1 MSLLSSAECFAHIYM
16 GETTAVYWQ
25 DFSQTCPNQPFF
37 LSLPSLFPLCY
48 CFIFH
53 RFRSLS
59 YVTAHTYEREGGLC
73 TSPPRVRAPFPCFV
87 EELVMKIAVVIP
99 SKNGLHHMKECLPTV
114 LAAAKKSTVPVS
126 VTVVVGDSA
135 DGSMQEAPVLFPQ
148 VKFLENPKHGASSA
162 RNLGVSDSQGEWLCF
177 LDNDVFV
184 DEDFFNTA
192 QKYLRPDVFCVA
204 CAGYCAYPKKAGAW
218 EQLDGV
224 KLLGWKKGF
233 PRFTHNIYNEFL
245 PEMVEYPSWGVQGA
259 YFFCQRSYFDLLG
272 GFDENLDPYMLE
284 ETDLVYRGLK
294 RGWKVIYAPDTKPR
308 HKCGGTI
315 NSKKNKFTQFLSKRN
330 RTWFVWKNVHDTSL
344 CLAHWLRFVLSFS
357 PRLWKECLREYS
369 VFHQAALHEKFARKK
384 TDLELLEES
393 KKFEQKCNTKE
404 VELRQQ
410 KLNIKL
416 GVDYLQ
422 ARLNRYTHKYN
433 SVNKIATHMMW
444 ACLLSAI
451 SKKQK
456 NKPLSGPIRICLT
469 IEGGMGDMLMS
480 LNWATAFYI
489 KFCKEKNI
497 NFFVC
502 CHKISLLPHLTETLT
517 CFVSE
522 SERDSQYF
530 DLKITCNR
538 SPIVQY
544 ANLQRLPTGLLGYV
558 EKLLDLERENKY
570 FLTVPYKD
578 CITQNILSNL
588 QKRWAQPDLVNEFN
602 LQEDWILS
610 VPIEQ
615 EKETLQKFGLTT
627 KKYITINREV
637 GDTQLV
643 DSTKLWP
650 LEYYRKLIADLK
662 ETAPQYQIIEVG
674 CGKGERLGNA
684 DKNLAGK
691 TSLEEIKV
699 ILKHALL
706 HIDSEGG
713 LVHLR
718 HALKGGASC
727 VFFGPSSPAVLGY
740 SENLNLC
747 SHACPIH
754 CEFYSRAW
762 QESCIKKNHICMNT
776 IMEKDALKQ
785 IQIKLGV

>member
-1 MSLLSSAECFAHIYM
+1 MQIS
-16 GETTAVYWQ
+16 
-25 DFSQTCPNQPFF
+25 
-37 LSLPSLFPLCY
+37 
-48 CFIFH
+48 
-53 RFRSLS
+53 
-59 YVTAHTYEREGGLC
+59 
-73 TSPPRVRAPFPCFV
+73 
-87 EELVMKIAVVIP
+87 VVIP

-114 LAAAKKSTVPVS
+114 LAAAKKSTVPVTI
-126 VTVVVGDSA
+126 TVVVGDSS
-135 DGSMQEAPVLFPQ
+135 DGSMQQAPALFPQ

-162 RNLGVSDSQGEWLCF
+162 RNFGVEAAQGEWICF

-184 DEDFFNTA
+184 DEDFFNTV

-233 PRFTHNIYNEFL
+233 PRFTQNIYNEAL
-245 PEMVEYPSWGVQGA
+245 PKMAEYPSWGVQGA

-294 RGWKVIYAPDTKPR
+294 RGWKVIYATDTKPR

-344 CLAHWLRFVLSFS
+344 CLSHWVRFVFAFS
-357 PRLWKECLREYS
+357 PRLWKECLKGYP
-369 VFHQAALHEKFARKK
+369 VFRQAARHEKSARKK

-393 KKFEQKCNTKE
+393 KAFEHKCNTKE
-404 VELRQQ
+404 VELQQQ

-422 ARLNRYTHKYN
+422 ARLNRYTHKYT

-444 ACLLSAI
+444 ACFLAAI

-456 NKPLSGPIRICLT
+456 VQHNSGPVRICLT

-480 LNWATAFYI
+480 LNMATAFYK
-489 KFCKEKNI
+489 KFCKDKNI
-497 NFFVC
+497 EFFVC
-502 CHKISLLPHLTETLT
+502 SYNAPLLPHLSAGLPH
-517 CFVSE
+517 FLSQN
-522 SERDSQYF
+522 ERDTQVF

-538 SPIVQY
+538 TPIVQY
-544 ANLQRLPTGLLGYV
+544 ANLQRLSADLLGYV
-558 EKLLDLERENKY
+558 EKLLDLEREYKY

-578 CITQNILSNL
+578 CITQNIVSNL

-602 LQEDWILS
+602 LQEAWLLD

-627 KKYITINREV
+627 KPYITINREV

-650 LEYYRKLIADLK
+650 VEYYRKLVDELK
-662 ETAPQYQIIEVG
+662 KAAPQYQIVEVG
-674 CGKGERLGNA
+674 RGKGERVGNTH
-684 DKNLAGK
+684 KNLAGK
-691 TSLEEIKV
+691 TSIEEIKV
-699 ILKHALL
+699 ILKNAVL

-718 HALKGGASC
+718 HALKGGPSC
-727 VFFGPSSPAVLGY
+727 VFFGPSSPEVLGY
-740 SENLNLC
+740 SENINLC

-754 CEFYSRAW
+754 CEFYSRTW
-762 QESCIKKNHICMNT
+762 QETCIKQKHICMNT
-776 IMEKDALKQ
+776 ILPEYALKQ
-785 IQIKLGV
+785 IKIKLGL